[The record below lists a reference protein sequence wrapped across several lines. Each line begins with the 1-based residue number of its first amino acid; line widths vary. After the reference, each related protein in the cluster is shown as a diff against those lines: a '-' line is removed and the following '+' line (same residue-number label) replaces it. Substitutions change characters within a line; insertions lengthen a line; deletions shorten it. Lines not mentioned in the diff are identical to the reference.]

1 MASAPE
7 ISERATHSQR
17 YMEAGDDD
25 ARPASE
31 KAGDGGSAH
40 ADIALAT
47 EDPAGGDTAGDGPPP
62 TKRRK
67 TRLACQECRDRKVRC
82 DGARPVCGACFRKR
96 LSPEQCIFV
105 DVADQ
110 QVSDISPL
118 YVRSL
123 EERIQELERAARGL
137 DGPTPLPH
145 HFAGSNHHRPH
156 QVSPRQTSTS
166 RHYDGAQLAN
176 DASTPIPTGAGAS
189 HAAVASPIDQHMAA
203 SQLIHMQ
210 RLGRQESVNIGNISA
225 PGREGLGSP
234 EPGSAMG
241 ATESTPTESDRA
253 VFLGRSSAA
262 AFVRE
267 VRESSRRHG
276 GMSSIASGDATG
288 ASPSEGGTSVSYGA
302 AAPRERRRLKRDRE
316 ALEALMDELILPPR
330 RVADTH
336 LCKYWESIHPLFPVL
351 HKGSFMGWY
360 ETIWGDQ
367 ESSGDDT
374 VHTIRTAH
382 ARLNIMLALG
392 CSAGSTLEPGPSSKR
407 SAHTFY
413 ERSRALLTQSSVD
426 HGCSMQ
432 LVQTHI
438 LTAQYLQATDLVNGC
453 WVAIGTA
460 IRAAQGIG
468 VSEDHPKESQAA
480 REERRRTWWG
490 CIMMDRAASM
500 ILGRPSMVAW
510 KTVVP
515 LPLPVDDELLS
526 TAPGSGSVQSSVP
539 PGRKSRVEFYVYT
552 LHLTEILMR
561 VLEHFYVPHLDLRRA
576 GPEGF
581 NVQDLQ
587 RLHEIDFSL
596 SHWRTSL
603 PVHLRVHPSD
613 TNNSDVSAESGS
625 PFAKQ
630 AVTLHGRYLHLRIL
644 LFRPTTIELSSGAF
658 LQADAAGMT
667 TDFQRG
673 VLKACVRS
681 CVSAARELIALVWEG
696 VEQGKDAR
704 ATLPWWYAIF
714 YLYTAGTVILAVLL
728 TPNLRLVFC
737 HLEGAP
743 GAHGD
748 PESLLQV
755 SWSTCVKALSVY
767 QESGSTFARRCLW
780 ILRAIHDQRSA
791 QGDLVTDR
799 SPEMADIIPETD
811 AAVTEGSMHPLPS
824 AIATRPSTRANGSG
838 TITPTTWQALANA
851 AFEGSGAL
859 GPAAD
864 HHTGT
869 AADDFLLDLC
879 WPAGNMDW
887 LHNQPDGFDQ
897 APARIGGGV
906 DDDTT
911 ML

>member
-1 MASAPE
+1 
-7 ISERATHSQR
+7 
-17 YMEAGDDD
+17 MEAGDDD

-31 KAGDGGSAH
+31 EAGDGGSSH
-40 ADIALAT
+40 ADIAAAT
-47 EDPAGGDTAGDGPPP
+47 ETPTAGDGPPP

-105 DVADQ
+105 DVSDQ
-110 QVSDISPL
+110 QTAEISPL

-137 DGPTPLPH
+137 DGPTPLPY
-145 HFAGSNHHRPH
+145 HFGGSNHHPPH
-156 QVSPRQTSTS
+156 QASPRQTCTV
-166 RHYDGAQLAN
+166 RHYDGAPLAN
-176 DASTPIPTGAGAS
+176 NASTPVPIGAGAG
-189 HAAVASPIDQHMAA
+189 HVVVASPIDQHMAA

-210 RLGRQESVNIGNISA
+210 RLGRQEPTSNGNGPA

-276 GMSSIASGDATG
+276 GMSSIASEDANG
-288 ASPSEGGTSVSYGA
+288 ASPSEGGTSVPYGA

-330 RVADTH
+330 WVADTH
-336 LCKYWESIHPLFPVL
+336 LNKYWESIHPLFPVL

-360 ETIWGDQ
+360 ERIWGDQ

-392 CSAGSTLEPGPSSKR
+392 CSAGSKLEPGPSSKR
-407 SAHTFY
+407 SAHIFY

-432 LVQTHI
+432 LVQAHI
-438 LTAQYLQATDLVNGC
+438 LTAQYLQTTDLVNGC

-468 VSEDHPKESQAA
+468 VSEDHPRESQVA

-490 CIMMDRAASM
+490 CIMMDRVASM

-515 LPLPVDDELLS
+515 LPLPVDDELLQ
-526 TAPGSGSVQSSVP
+526 TTPGSGSIQPNISP
-539 PGRKSRVEFYVYT
+539 ARKSRLEFYVYT
-552 LHLTEILMR
+552 LHLTEILMT
-561 VLEHFYVPHLDLRRA
+561 VLEQFYVPHIDLRRA
-576 GPEGF
+576 GPEGI
-581 NVQDLQ
+581 NIQDLQ

-596 SHWRTSL
+596 SRWRASL
-603 PVHLRVHPSD
+603 PIHLRVYSSD
-613 TNNSDVSAESGS
+613 RYNGGASAESGS

-644 LFRPTTIELSSGAF
+644 LFRPTTVDLSSGAF
-658 LQADAAGMT
+658 LQADAAGKAT
-667 TDFQRG
+667 EFQRG
-673 VLKACVRS
+673 VVKACVSS
-681 CVSAARELIALVWEG
+681 CVSAARELITLVWNGIDE
-696 VEQGKDAR
+696 GKDAR

-714 YLYTAGTVILAVLL
+714 YLYTAGTVVLAVLL

-737 HLEGAP
+737 HLEAAPGAP

-748 PESLLQV
+748 PEGNPESLLQA
-755 SWSTCVKALSVY
+755 SWSTCVKALSLY
-767 QESGSTFARRCLW
+767 QQSGSTFARRCLW
-780 ILRAIHDQRSA
+780 ILRAIYDQRSTQCDVA
-791 QGDLVTDR
+791 ADR
-799 SPEMADIIPETD
+799 SPEIAATVPETD
-811 AAVTEGSMHPLPS
+811 AAAAEASTHPLPS
-824 AIATRPSTRANGSG
+824 AMVTRPSARANGSG

-859 GPAAD
+859 GPAAG

-887 LHNQPDGFDQ
+887 LHNQPGGFDQ
-897 APARIGGGV
+897 GPARVDGV
-906 DDDTT
+906 TDGDTA